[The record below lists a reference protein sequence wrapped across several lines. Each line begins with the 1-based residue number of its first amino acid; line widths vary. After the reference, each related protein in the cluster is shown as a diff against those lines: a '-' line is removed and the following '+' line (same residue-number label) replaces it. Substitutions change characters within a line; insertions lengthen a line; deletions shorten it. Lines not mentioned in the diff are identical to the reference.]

1 MEQPAMAV
9 WALTARGC
17 DLGRRLTAELGSSL
31 FVPQKYAAHPTERAF
46 QHFASAFPEQ
56 FSRFQ
61 HHVCIAATGI
71 VVRCLGPLLRDK
83 TTDPGVVV
91 LDQEG
96 RFAVSLLGGHLGGAN
111 DLARRLARICGGQAV
126 ITTATDTAGLPALD
140 LLARDLGLVADRPE
154 RFATLAAALLDGE
167 RIQIFDPDSLL
178 WPRLS
183 ELGFAGLFKT
193 IGEPISWRKDI
204 PGVWVSWRRPP
215 DEQARLGLHPRRLVA
230 GLGCHRGVSAT
241 SITDFVHE
249 VFDANRLALP
259 SLAAL
264 GTVQARHGEPGVHS
278 AAATLGVDVAFFSPE
293 QLQAVWTPN
302 PSEAAARLVG
312 TKSVC
317 EAAAML
323 LAETDTLVVTKTKGA
338 ALTLAVALRSR
349 PGDLR
354 DFPE

>member
-1 MEQPAMAV
+1 MAV
-9 WALTARGC
+9 WALTSRGC
-17 DLGRRLTAELGSSL
+17 DLGRRLAAELGSSL

-46 QHFASAFPEQ
+46 QHFASAFSEQ
-56 FSRFQ
+56 FSCFQ

-71 VVRCLGPLLRDK
+71 VVRCLGPLLQDK

-96 RFAVSLLGGHLGGAN
+96 RFAVSLVGGHLGGAN

-140 LLARDLGLVADRPE
+140 LLARDLGLAADRPE
-154 RFATLAAALLDGE
+154 RFATLAAALLDGASV
-167 RIQIFDPDSLL
+167 QVFDPESLL

-183 ELGFAGLFKT
+183 GLGFAGLFKK
-193 IGEPISWRKDI
+193 IGVPSSWRENL

-215 DEQARLGLHPRRLVA
+215 RGHAQLGLHPRRLVA
-230 GLGCHRGVSAT
+230 GLGCHRGVSAA
-241 SITDFVHE
+241 SITDFIHE
-249 VFDANRLALP
+249 VFETNGLSLP

-264 GTVQARHGEPGVHS
+264 GTVQVRSGEPGLH
-278 AAATLGVDVAFFSPE
+278 AAATALGVDTAFFSPE
-293 QLQAVWTPN
+293 QLQTVWTPN

-323 LAETDTLVVTKTKGA
+323 LAETDTLVVTKTKGV
-338 ALTLAVALRSR
+338 ALTLAVALRSH
-349 PGDLR
+349 PGNLHDW
-354 DFPE
+354 P